1 MLTILPLTRDNQ
13 AQLHQ
18 VDARFLAGDRVQ
30 LRCARRGFLADYEPL
45 QVAQWRTVPPCRDT
59 AEQLLDNPDAV
70 CYFAMFDHRLSG
82 QCIARRAEHSLCE
95 LTDLRVES
103 HARRNGVASALL
115 DACVDWARSKG
126 CAGLSAATTDEQT
139 AACQFFSHKGFV
151 LGGVD
156 LLRLHADPAQ
166 THRLPTMRESILL
179 FYKFF

>member
-30 LRCARRGFLADYEPL
+30 LRCARRGFLADYEPI

-59 AEQLLDNPDAV
+59 AEQLLDNPDSV
-70 CYFAMFDHRLSG
+70 CYFAMFDNRLSG

-95 LTDLRVES
+95 LADLRVDS
-103 HARRNGVASALL
+103 HARRKGVASALL
-115 DACVDWARSKG
+115 DACVDWARSKA
-126 CAGLSAATTDEQT
+126 CAGLFAATTDEQT

-156 LLRLHADPAQ
+156 LLRLNADPAQ
-166 THRLPTMRESILL
+166 AHRPPTMRESTLL